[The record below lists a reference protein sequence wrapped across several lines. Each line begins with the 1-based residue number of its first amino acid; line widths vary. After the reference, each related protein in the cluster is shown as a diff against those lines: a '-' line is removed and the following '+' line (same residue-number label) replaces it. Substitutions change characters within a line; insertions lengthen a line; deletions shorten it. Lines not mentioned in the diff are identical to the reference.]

1 MNDSA
6 SLFQRLWRRPQGVWA
21 RRALFQIHLWSG
33 IAIGLYLVLISLTGS
48 LLVFRIELH
57 KMFDRPALTVAVRGE
72 RLNDDQLKAA
82 AVRTFPDYTVTNVWP
97 ARKPDQ
103 AVEIWLNRNDGK
115 ALHRLFDPYTGDHLG
130 PPDPPMVR
138 FIVWLASLHDDLLT
152 GDKGR
157 RVNGYGAILLTV
169 LCLTGM
175 VIWWPGISNWR
186 RSLTVDLKSNW
197 KLFNWNLHSAVG
209 FWSFLLVLL
218 WAVSGIYLAFPNP
231 FQDVVDHFQPLES
244 VKNNEARLGDQVL
257 QWLSRLHFGR
267 FGGWPIKALW
277 TVLGLIPLILF
288 VTAAVMW
295 WNRVLRPAWDRL
307 RLNTDSPRPIG
318 EAQARQR
325 AAASGEAQT
334 RQRAAVSG
342 EAQTR

>member
-1 MNDSA
+1 VSDSA

-33 IAIGLYLVLISLTGS
+33 IAIGLYLILISLTGS

-57 KMFDRPALTVAVRGE
+57 KMFERPPLTVAVSGE

-82 AVRTFPDYTVTNVWP
+82 AKRTFPDHTVTNVWP
-97 ARKPDQ
+97 AKKQEDP
-103 AVEIWLNRNDGK
+103 VEIWLSRDDTGR
-115 ALHRLFDPYTGDHLG
+115 AIHRLFNPYTGENLG
-130 PPDPPMVR
+130 PPEPAMVR
-138 FIVWLASLHDDLLT
+138 FIVWLASLHDDLLA
-152 GDKGR
+152 GEKGR
-157 RVNGYGAILLTV
+157 RVNGYGAIVLTV
-169 LCLTGM
+169 LCVTGL

-231 FQDVVDHFQPLES
+231 FQDVVDHYQPLES
-244 VKNNEARLGDQVL
+244 IKNNQARLGDQVL

-288 VTAAVMW
+288 ITGAVMW
-295 WNRVLRPAWDRL
+295 WNRVLRPAWDKL
-307 RLNTDSPRPIG
+307 RLKTEAPTPLG

-325 AAASGEAQT
+325 AAVGMEAN
-334 RQRAAVSG
+334 
-342 EAQTR
+342 EWEKL